1 MPLRHLLLTAAG
13 LLLLAV
19 GAVGLVLP
27 VLPTTPFWLASA
39 ACLTGSPKLRA
50 KVMRI
55 PIFREYVENYQNRRG
70 LPRKI
75 VVKSLSFLWLM
86 LILSMILVQ
95 KAWLTL
101 LLIGIGIAVTIHILT
116 MARPKEKQA

>member
-27 VLPTTPFWLASA
+27 VLPTTPCWLASA

-86 LILSMILVQ
+86 LIISMILVQ